1 MLKIGVMGLG
11 NIAQKAYLPVMAAMQ
26 DQYEFHL
33 TTRNAEKRQRLAAQY
48 GFQHTHADLDELI
61 SVHPAAVFVHTPT
74 STHARIIRQLLEND
88 INVYVDKPVATD
100 LQAVQALYDLAASRH
115 LMLTCGFNRRF
126 DPLNQQLKALP
137 NKRMVVAE
145 KVRET
150 GGQDPETAVFDLMIH
165 SVDTGLFLLDEPLE
179 TTCGRVLTTEAG
191 ALGQGYL
198 TAETAHEQLQV
209 VTNMYGGV
217 NLEQTTVQTT
227 HGRAVVKDLS
237 MLTNYQTAQTTTTSF
252 PDWEPTLEKR
262 GFAPLIRAFLTAV
275 ATHGTN
281 PVDPTSAITSHA
293 VCRHLLSR

>member
-1 MLKIGVMGLG
+1 MLKIGVIGLG
-11 NIAQKAYLPVMAAMQ
+11 NIAQKAYLPVFAGMQ

-33 TTRNAEKRQRLAAQY
+33 TTRNPEKREKLSAKY
-48 GFQHTHADLDELI
+48 GFQNTHANLDELI
-61 SVHPAAVFVHTPT
+61 AVHPAAVFVHTPT
-74 STHARIIRQLLEND
+74 TTHAPIIRQLLENG

-100 LQAVQALYDLAASRH
+100 LQDVQALYDLAASRH

-126 DPLNQQLKALP
+126 APLNQQLKALP
-137 NKRMVVAE
+137 DKRMITVE
-145 KVRET
+145 KVRTT

-165 SVDTGLFLLDEPLE
+165 AVDTGLFLLDEPLAATDGRILQTE
-179 TTCGRVLTTEAG
+179 TG

-198 TAETAHEQLQV
+198 TAQTSREQLQV

-217 NLEQTTVQTT
+217 NLEQATVQTI
-227 HGRAVVKDLS
+227 HGRATVNDLS
-237 MLTNYQTAQTTTTSF
+237 TLTQYQTAQTQTTAF

-275 ATHGTN
+275 TTHGVN